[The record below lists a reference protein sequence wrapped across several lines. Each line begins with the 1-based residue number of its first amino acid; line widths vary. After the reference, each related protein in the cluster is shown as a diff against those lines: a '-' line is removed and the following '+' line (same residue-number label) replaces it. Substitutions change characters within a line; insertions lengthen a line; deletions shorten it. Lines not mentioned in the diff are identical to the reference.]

1 MRSSG
6 RLLFVLV
13 ALASSRLQAG
23 ETGPV
28 PRSEIEQLEAQL
40 DQAVGKVSRASVG
53 IVVGRAEGS
62 RGYHLPGFGAV
73 FVLAP
78 RALPAPRGFVV
89 WSQEVG
95 PGAVLQL
102 EQQVPSP
109 AEPARP
115 GAPPAAPRRQIRI
128 RSGPQAVPLDPDEAR
143 RIAEMEAQVAA
154 FQKEAEEARLVAE
167 KEFEQ
172 LAIDVQVMLA
182 PPPPGAALPPEAP
195 TAPTAPRDVRAPAR
209 PPAAQAPPPWHFWFE
224 PREARDARDPDQVV
238 ADVRAAVV
246 ATLEASGGQMTGLPP
261 DEHVAVA
268 VDFVAGGPFGPTRP
282 AKTLVV
288 RARRKDLDERAR
300 GKLSAEE
307 LRKRMEIVEY

>member
-1 MRSSG
+1 MRSSR
-6 RLLFVLV
+6 RLLFVLGF
-13 ALASSRLQAG
+13 LASPRLQAG
-23 ETGPV
+23 ETGIV
-28 PRSEIEQLEAQL
+28 PRNEIEQLEAQL

-78 RALPAPRGFVV
+78 RALPPTRGLVV

-109 AEPARP
+109 AEPAGP
-115 GAPPAAPRRQIRI
+115 GAPPPAPRRQIRI
-128 RSGPQAVPLDPDEAR
+128 RSGPQGVPLDPDEAR
-143 RIAEMEAQVAA
+143 RIAEVEAQVAA
-154 FQKEAEEARLVAE
+154 FQKEAEESRLVAE
-167 KEFEQ
+167 KELEQ

-182 PPPPGAALPPEAP
+182 PPTPGAAVPPG
-195 TAPTAPRDVRAPAR
+195 APTAPRAVRAPAR
-209 PPAAQAPPPWHFWFE
+209 PPAAPAPPPWHFWFE

-246 ATLEASGGQMTGLPP
+246 ATLEASGGQMAGLPP

-268 VDFVAGGPFGPTRP
+268 VDFVQGGPFGPARP